1 MAQLGSR
8 VKPRV
13 DRRRGSCRVRALRS
27 SAGDGALQAAD
38 GYFRILGRDPEVY
51 RQRHAVECGINL
63 LKQHRS
69 IATRYDKLAVRYEA
83 TVHIATINIW
93 LRALARRTSQTRPS
107 TPAALR

>member
-38 GYFRILGRDPEVY
+38 GYFRILGRVDDVFNVAGRRLGTKDLESASPTVAEVAHSG
-51 RQRHAVECGINL
+51 RCAV
-63 LKQHRS
+63 
-69 IATRYDKLAVRYEA
+69 A
-83 TVHIATINIW
+83 
-93 LRALARRTSQTRPS
+93 
-107 TPAALR
+107 